1 MQFGGLGEGLPTY
14 HPVFGTPHQYAPDHE
29 LIPVVPIQV
38 EEIQRSGVFLDDQ
51 VHGIKGGLAEVLTEL
66 PICGLGLGE
75 LSQLRGLVQ
84 PAGDTLLH
92 VELLL
97 ITQHPLLVADYDLAQ
112 VGRLGGPVTVDRPR
126 ELVLVHVK
134 SV

>member
-1 MQFGGLGEGLPTY
+1 
-14 HPVFGTPHQYAPDHE
+14 
-29 LIPVVPIQV
+29 
-38 EEIQRSGVFLDDQ
+38 
-51 VHGIKGGLAEVLTEL
+51 VHGIEGGLAEILTEL
-66 PICGLGLGE
+66 PICGLGLSQ

-112 VGRLGGPVTVDRPR
+112 VGRLSGPVPVDRPG

>member
-1 MQFGGLGEGLPTY
+1 M
-14 HPVFGTPHQYAPDHE
+14 
-29 LIPVVPIQV
+29 
-38 EEIQRSGVFLDDQ
+38 
-51 VHGIKGGLAEVLTEL
+51 HGIKGGLAEVLTEFA
-66 PICGLGLGE
+66 ICGLSLGQ

-97 ITQHPLLVADYDLAQ
+97 IAQHPLLVADYDLAQ
-112 VGRLGGPVTVDRPR
+112 VGRLGGPVPVDRPG